1 MKLDRETIFH
11 GLILFLLWMAFQI
24 EFKKF
29 LDRVR

>member
-1 MKLDRETIFH
+1 MKLDRETVIQAF
-11 GLILFLLWMAFQI
+11 ILFLLWMAFQI

>member
-1 MKLDRETIFH
+1 MKLDKDT
-11 GLILFLLWMAFQI
+11 LIQAFVLFVLWMAFQI